1 MEWWILLALA
11 AAVVVIGA
19 WNRIRRLRRRRP
31 DKEANNIYPLW

>member
-11 AAVVVIGA
+11 VVLLAIGVRS
-19 WNRIRRLRRRRP
+19 RIRRLRRRRP